1 MLVFLKEVFM
11 FGLFK
16 KDPIQ
21 KLEIEYANILEK
33 AVEAQ
38 RNGNI
43 ELYSQLSFDAE
54 KILNEIDRHNELKEA
69 SK

>member
-1 MLVFLKEVFM
+1 M

-21 KLEIEYANILEK
+21 KLEIEYAHILEK

-43 ELYSQLSFDAE
+43 ELYSQLSFEAE